1 MGKGMR
7 QGFLAIFRECPVCA
21 QRNLVGR
28 ESCACGARL
37 AGARTEERGRS
48 HLFGRR
54 VADIVRRR
62 DAVVLLPAALL
73 SVLAGLLAYRMFRPV
88 LSPSAAPRQ
97 AGAGPPIAPA
107 VETPP
112 QPSSWPQDR
121 GVFEKG
127 RRLFAAG
134 DVRGALGP
142 LAEASRALPDDPVV
156 ANTYGL
162 ALLRVGERDRALF
175 NLQRAVLLAPGIST
189 YRVDMARALVAA
201 GRRQAA
207 AQELEAVLRA
217 DPGNAAA
224 AETLAILAP
233 PAPHDTAPVDGP
245 IRGSAYTNEDLE
257 RMHPGAPSSPG
268 AAISPTA
275 SPGAPPSPDGR

>member
-37 AGARTEERGRS
+37 AGARTEERGGSR
-48 HLFGRR
+48 LFGRR
-54 VADIVRRR
+54 IADIVRRR
-62 DAVVLLPAALL
+62 DALVVLPAALIA
-73 SVLAGLLAYRMFRPV
+73 VLTGLLGHRVFRRA
-88 LSPSAAPRQ
+88 LSPSAAPTQ
-97 AGAGPPIAPA
+97 AGARPPVAPV
-107 VETPP
+107 VETPRD
-112 QPSSWPQDR
+112 PSSWPQDR
-121 GVFEKG
+121 RLFEKG

-142 LAEASRALPDDPVV
+142 LAEASRALPDDAVV

-162 ALLRVGERDRALF
+162 ALLRAGERDRALF

-207 AQELEAVLRA
+207 GQELEAVLRA

-224 AETLAILAP
+224 AEALATLAS
-233 PAPHDTAPVDGP
+233 PAPYDPAAAGGP
-245 IRGSAYTNEDLE
+245 LHGGAYTNEDLE
-257 RMHPGAPSSPG
+257 RMHRGVLSSPG
-268 AAISPTA
+268 AAISPAA
-275 SPGAPPSPDGR
+275 SPGARPSPDRR